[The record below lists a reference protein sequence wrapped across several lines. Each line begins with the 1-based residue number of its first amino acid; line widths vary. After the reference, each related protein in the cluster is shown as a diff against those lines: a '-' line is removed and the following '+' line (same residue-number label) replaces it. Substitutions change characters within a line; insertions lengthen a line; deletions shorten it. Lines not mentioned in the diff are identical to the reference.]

1 MSRHSLD
8 QVSLVNKIP
17 NPCGTNLD
25 TQSLKTLQKHVMYE
39 MGVRG
44 TESSAG
50 PRTKYLILN
59 IVFSVFQ

>member
-1 MSRHSLD
+1 MNCCSLD
-8 QVSLVNKIP
+8 QVSLVNQVP
-17 NPCGTNLD
+17 NPCETNLD
-25 TQSLKTLQKHVMYE
+25 AQSLKTLQKHVQ